1 MSSKKHLAW
10 FAFPTLIHT
19 IKALLQSGLDGWTAY
34 KLRIK
39 RRRLLLKA
47 WRKSYQLTPILNQTS
62 LINDNDILLF
72 VTVRNELQRLPFFF
86 KHHRALGICHFI
98 VVDNDS
104 SDGTLE
110 YLKAQPD
117 ISIWHTAHSYKLS
130 RFGIDWITWLM
141 IKYGHG
147 HWCLT
152 LDADEILIYPHWT
165 TRPLPALTKWLEQNR
180 QISFGAMM
188 LDMYPKGRIGQCKN
202 IESNSPFDS
211 LKWFDHGNYT
221 IQKKP
226 ILKNLWT
233 QGGPRARCFF
243 PKDPQKSPT
252 LNKIPLIRWNRRFAY
267 VSSTHS
273 ALPRKLNKTYDEDG
287 GTAISGILLHS
298 KFLPQIVTKSK
309 EERQR
314 KEHFQNSELYEDYY
328 QKLISE
334 PDLWCAESTRFLG
347 WRHLETLGLMSKG
360 GWV

>member
-72 VTVRNELQRLPFFF
+72 VTVRNELQRLPFFL

-165 TRPLPALTKWLEQNR
+165 TRPLPALTKWLEQNG

-211 LKWFDHGNYT
+211 LNWFDHGNYT

-226 ILKNLWT
+226 ILKNLWI